1 MGKKAKRKSEKRVEE
16 GRVEV
21 KKDIYKTSFIQNPL
35 LHCILILIVG
45 FICYS
50 NSFNVPFQWD
60 EGFFIVDNPIV
71 KDISYFLDYN
81 RAKQFGN
88 QYNHFIGRYVGYLTF
103 ALNYKIHG
111 VSVTGYHIV
120 NLLIHAINALLVYYL
135 VLLTFRTPFL
145 TKSLLKLEARY
156 IALFSALF
164 FISHPLQTEAV
175 TYIFQRLASL
185 AALFYT
191 LSLIFYIKS
200 RLSEEKAEQY
210 SFLALS
216 LIATVFAM
224 KTKENAFTLPLVIAL
239 YEFFFFTGEV
249 RGRIV
254 RLIPFLLT
262 LFIIPLT
269 LIGIDKPVGEIIA
282 SVGPATVDSTGV
294 SRWDYFITQFRVV
307 ATYIRLL
314 FLPINQNLDYMYS
327 LSGSFADMRVIG
339 SLLLLICLAGL
350 AFYLYYRSSVKI
362 PDLRIAAFGIFWFFI
377 TLSVESSIIP
387 LQTTI
392 DEYRVYLP
400 SAGFIIS
407 IIIGIFLFALRSKNT
422 NIRYLIMSIL
432 IVMVLLTSYLSYT
445 RNSIWA
451 SKISLWEDVVKKSPE
466 SVRARN
472 NLGNAY
478 MSRGA
483 TDNAIEQ
490 YAAALK
496 LNPDFS
502 VTHNNICN
510 AYMSKG
516 LLDKAIEHCIIALKI
531 NPDQVESHIN
541 LGSAYKAKGLIDKAI
556 EHYNIALGMRP
567 DFAGTY
573 NNLGNAYMMKGMA
586 DKAIEY
592 YNTNLKLDPDSAKTH
607 NNLGNAYAEKGQAD
621 KAIEHYNIALKLDP
635 DSAKTHNNLGNAYL
649 TKGLFDKAIEH
660 YNIALK
666 LNPDLSETHF
676 NLGTSYFKKGLTDKA
691 LEEFRTTLKLN
702 PSFNAAKEYIYHIT
716 KANKKYSQSSPTGG
730 NE

>member
-1 MGKKAKRKSEKRVEE
+1 MGEKAKRKAEKRVKE
-16 GRVEV
+16 GRVEA
-21 KKDIYKTSFIQNPL
+21 KKDISKTSFIQNPL

-60 EGFFIVDNPIV
+60 EGFFIADNPIV

-88 QYNHFIGRYVGYLTF
+88 QYNHFIGRYVGYLAF

-111 VSVTGYHIV
+111 VSVTGYHVV

-145 TKSLLKLEARY
+145 IKSLLKLQAQY

-164 FISHPLQTEAV
+164 FVSHPLQTEAV

-191 LSLIFYIKS
+191 LSLILYIKS
-200 RLSEEKAEQY
+200 RLSEKKAEQY
-210 SFLALS
+210 FFLALS
-216 LIATVFAM
+216 LIATVLAM
-224 KTKENAFTLPLVIAL
+224 KTKENAFTLPFVIAL

-249 RGRIV
+249 RARIV
-254 RLIPFLLT
+254 RLIPILLT

-282 SVGPATVDSTGV
+282 SVGPATVDSAGV

-307 ATYIRLL
+307 VTYIRLL
-314 FLPINQNLDYMYS
+314 FLPINQNLDYTYS
-327 LSGSFADMRVIG
+327 LSVSFSDMRVIA
-339 SLLLLICLAGL
+339 SFLLLLCFAGL
-350 AFYLYYRSSVKI
+350 AFYLYKRSFVAI

-400 SAGFIIS
+400 SVGFFIS
-407 IIIGIFLFALRSKNT
+407 IIVGIFLFTLRSKSA
-422 NIRYLIMSIL
+422 NIRYLTTSIL
-432 IVMVLLTSYLSYT
+432 IVMVLLTSYLSYA
-445 RNSIWA
+445 RNSLWA
-451 SKISLWEDVVKKSPE
+451 SKTSLWEDVVRKSPE

-478 MSRGA
+478 MSQGA

-531 NPDQVESHIN
+531 NPEQVESRIN
-541 LGSAYKAKGLIDKAI
+541 LGSAYKAKGLIDEAI

-592 YNTNLKLDPDSAKTH
+592 YNTNLKLDPGSAKTH

-635 DSAKTHNNLGNAYL
+635 GSAKTHNNLGNAYL

-660 YNIALK
+660 YTISLRM
-666 LNPDLSETHF
+666 NPDLSETHF
-676 NLGTSYFKKGLTDKA
+676 NLGISYFKKGLTDKA
-691 LEEFRTTLKLN
+691 LEEFRATLKQN
-702 PSFNAAKEYIYHIT
+702 PSFNAAKEYINHIT
-716 KANKKYSQSSPTGG
+716 KGNKKYSQSSPTGG